1 MGPRRWRAGCRPL
14 GLPVTVGRV
23 TEGQQGRGGHRGGP
37 GLYLGLLPQLC
48 LRPMSS
54 GGAALSVGLLGLCRS
69 SWLLSDPARRP
80 GGRGVPAASKPAAH
94 PHAQTLS
101 HPAAPTQ
108 LGLSP
113 HFHLSPCPDHPPWT
127 DSCQLRGAHPQAP
140 SAAWGSPFVQGPSEL
155 RPPEAGPYA
164 PSCPPRHP
172 GGPCPPPPWP
182 PPWEPLLAEVH
193 VCPRLQLRGE
203 WKFSP
208 SSHLTWG
215 HQAESW
221 AGLGLA
227 CPLLGV
233 GALS

>member
-1 MGPRRWRAGCRPL
+1 M
-14 GLPVTVGRV
+14 TVGRV
-23 TEGQQGRGGHRGGP
+23 TEGQQGHGGHRGGP

-48 LRPMSS
+48 LRPMSRGELPCPWAS
-54 GGAALSVGLLGLCRS
+54 WASAAHPGS
-69 SWLLSDPARRP
+69 SQILP
-80 GGRGVPAASKPAAH
+80 GGREAEAFQQVPSP
-94 PHAQTLS
+94 PHTLTPRPS
-101 HPAAPTQ
+101 PIRLAPTQ

-203 WKFSP
+203 WKFSL